1 MTTLDNIVEEIK
13 KAESIVVL
21 THETPDGDAI
31 GSSLAM
37 YNALKQIGKK
47 VDIIIPECPRNFEF
61 LAGATEIKKEGKT
74 DNYDLAIALDCAT
87 IDRLN
92 GWKNYLDEANVTINI
107 DHHTKMECLQIIT
120 MLILHHLLVHKY

>member
-47 VDIIIPECPRNFEF
+47 VDII
-61 LAGATEIKKEGKT
+61 
-74 DNYDLAIALDCAT
+74 
-87 IDRLN
+87 
-92 GWKNYLDEANVTINI
+92 
-107 DHHTKMECLQIIT
+107 KMECLQIIT

>member
-47 VDIIIPECPRNFEF
+47 SRYN
-61 LAGATEIKKEGKT
+61 
-74 DNYDLAIALDCAT
+74 NS
-87 IDRLN
+87 R
-92 GWKNYLDEANVTINI
+92 
-107 DHHTKMECLQIIT
+107 MS
-120 MLILHHLLVHKY
+120 